1 VWSYPCCPP
10 RAASFETDLPGE
22 KTNID
27 RGKECD
33 CQGRTHNQ
41 HNRRRSI
48 KKARARLDR
57 RLNDM
62 SSFLFHNR
70 FQVCPS
76 ITTDGRT
83 ICSGTQK
90 LNRANWSKG
99 QHQRRWSTPF
109 CQAEI
114 DGGSASKCPS
124 IWTIGVTS

>member
-1 VWSYPCCPP
+1 VRLSGSYSQSAQP
-10 RAASFETDLPGE
+10 SSVDQE
-22 KTNID
+22 
-27 RGKECD
+27 
-33 CQGRTHNQ
+33 
-41 HNRRRSI
+41 
-48 KKARARLDR
+48 ARARLDR

-83 ICSGTQK
+83 IRSGTQK

-99 QHQRRWSTPF
+99 QHQRQWSTPF

>member
-1 VWSYPCCPP
+1 MWSYPCCPP
-10 RAASFETDLPGE
+10 RAASFEADLPGE

-48 KKARARLDR
+48 KKPARA
-57 RLNDM
+57 
-62 SSFLFHNR
+62 STAVSTICPASFFHNR

-83 ICSGTQK
+83 IRSGTQK

-99 QHQRRWSTPF
+99 QHQRQWSTPF

>member
-1 VWSYPCCPP
+1 MWSYPCCPP
-10 RAASFETDLPGE
+10 RAASFEADLPGE

-27 RGKECD
+27 RGKEIVS
-33 CQGRTHNQ
+33 RTHNQ

-76 ITTDGRT
+76 IQPMGAQYVPARK
-83 ICSGTQK
+83 S
-90 LNRANWSKG
+90 
-99 QHQRRWSTPF
+99 
-109 CQAEI
+109 
-114 DGGSASKCPS
+114 
-124 IWTIGVTS
+124 